1 MIDEVLKDQ
10 VFAASDM
17 LLMSGQSPSAALLA
31 ARLEVGVDK
40 VEPCL
45 TLWWQ
50 SLSGRISFAPMS
62 EAPLEVPMPDTLTGA
77 FQRIWQQA
85 VQEATSALVLEKRH
99 AEYGAEAERRVSE
112 DALKQSHDHYLELEA
127 RYREQGL
134 KLEKAINATRTAE
147 AEIALLK
154 NNLSTEA
161 ARLAKEEARRSQVEQ
176 ELEQLRKTHEDT
188 KRGFDQR
195 VKEEQRQN
203 LEALSKADA
212 DVRFHRSSLEKL
224 RDEFGK
230 KEAMLSRDISELHS
244 QLAKRDA
251 RLESQKLHAQGFE
264 EEIKQLQQD
273 ATAQARELAKVN
285 ASLLSEQNRAKR
297 LDDQV
302 KKLEG
307 DLKQQSQRQ
316 LAMAA
321 EATRRE
327 NALRVQLQAKE
338 EELLRANAKITGL
351 EKRLITQDDEIKRVS
366 ARQM

>member
-10 VFAASDM
+10 VFRAADT
-17 LLMSGQSPSAALLA
+17 LLMSGQSPSAAMVA
-31 ARLEVGVDK
+31 ERLEVGVGAVD
-40 VEPCL
+40 PCMA
-45 TLWWQ
+45 LWWQ
-50 SLSGRISFAPMS
+50 SLSGRISFAPVV
-62 EAPLEVPMPDTLTGA
+62 ETAPDVPMPDTLSGA

-85 VQEATSALVLEKRH
+85 VQEATAALALEKRH

-127 RYREQGL
+127 RFREQGL
-134 KLEKAINATRTAE
+134 KLERAINATRTAE
-147 AEIALLK
+147 AEVALLK
-154 NNLSTEA
+154 NNLGTEA
-161 ARLAKEEARRSQVEQ
+161 ARLAKEEARRSHAEQ

-230 KEAMLSRDISELHS
+230 KEAMLSRDITELHS
-244 QLAKRDA
+244 QVAKRDS
-251 RLESQKLHAQGFE
+251 RLETQKSHIQGLE
-264 EEIKQLQQD
+264 DDLKQLQQES
-273 ATAQARELAKVN
+273 TVQSRELAKVN
-285 ASLLSEQNRAKR
+285 AALLSEQNRAKR
-297 LDDQV
+297 LEDQV
-302 KKLEG
+302 KKLEA
-307 DLKQQSQRQ
+307 DLKQQAQRQ
-316 LAMAA
+316 LSTAS

-338 EELLRANAKITGL
+338 EELLRANAKVISL
-351 EKRLITQDDEIKRVS
+351 EKRLITQDDELKRVS